1 MDSSF
6 IVKMLGE
13 ISSIMNENKDRLI
26 ELDSVVG
33 DGDLGLTMTKGFA
46 AAHDTAAASG
56 EADCGKMLYSA
67 GKAMSSAAPS
77 TMGTLMALG
86 LMAGGKKL
94 KGKTEIGD
102 MDIADL
108 LDAYEASIME
118 KGHAKLGE
126 KTFLD
131 GFDPG
136 AKTLRAS
143 LEAGDSLADATKKA
157 ASAAEEGFKAA
168 KSMLA
173 VHGKPAVKGEASR
186 EMDDPGACVAMFIYA
201 AIAKAAE

>member
-1 MDSSF
+1 MTAEYL
-6 IVKMLGE
+6 VKMLGE
-13 ISSIMNENKDRLI
+13 ISAIMQVNKEKLI

-46 AAHDTAAASG
+46 VAYETAAKG
-56 EADCGKMLYSA
+56 EPDAGRLLYNA

-86 LMAGGKKL
+86 LMQGGKVL
-94 KGKTEIGD
+94 KGKTELTND
-102 MDIADL
+102 DIADFMA
-108 LDAYEASIME
+108 AYLEAVMTRG
-118 KGHAKLGE
+118 KAKLGE

-131 GFDPG
+131 GFHPG
-136 AKTLRAS
+136 VVALK
-143 LEAGDSLADATKKA
+143 EALAAGGSLAEGTAKA
-157 ASAAEEGFKAA
+157 AVAAEEGFKAA

-186 EMDDPGACVAMFIYA
+186 NMDDPGACVAMLIWQA
-201 AIAKAAE
+201 VAKASA